1 MRKCKKTADYK
12 NTDWQWKYKVNIYI
26 IGGKLKMTLISS
38 QSPDNPMFV
47 NASGLADRVYPGYDY
62 PALEQSD
69 MIQVYVSLD
78 ISAQLIIFRLCEIYD
93 RLGYP
98 TENNEFDYMYEIDRL
113 IMQLEIYDKVMIK
126 RGESLDPAT
135 HHSSAVTKI
144 AVKMIEKL
152 LKNDGTAE
160 TFPYNSIED
169 IKEKFGIDYSY
180 EI

>member
-1 MRKCKKTADYK
+1 
-12 NTDWQWKYKVNIYI
+12 
-26 IGGKLKMTLISS
+26 MTLISS

-113 IMQLEIYDKVMIK
+113 IMQLEIYV
-126 RGESLDPAT
+126 
-135 HHSSAVTKI
+135 
-144 AVKMIEKL
+144 
-152 LKNDGTAE
+152 
-160 TFPYNSIED
+160 
-169 IKEKFGIDYSY
+169 
-180 EI
+180 